1 MKYLVDT
8 NVLSELRKSRP
19 EPNALAWFK
28 SVPPN
33 DVHVSVITLGEI
45 ERGIERVRANDPQY
59 ASALEGWLQAIL
71 DNYANRIVDVDAA
84 IARRWGV
91 LAHSHAHAPVDAM
104 LAATAIER
112 GLVLVTRNVRDIER
126 TGVRWLDPF
135 VRPFRVR

>member
-8 NVLSELRKSRP
+8 NVLSELQKPRP
-19 EPNALAWFK
+19 DPNAQTWFK

-45 ERGIERVRANDPQY
+45 ERGIEKVRATDPAY
-59 ASALEGWLQAIL
+59 ASALSGWLQTIL
-71 DNYANRIVDVDAA
+71 DNYADRIVDVDVS

-91 LAHSHAHAPVDAM
+91 LGHYHEHAPVDAM

-112 GLVLVTRNVRDIER
+112 GLVLVTRNVRDIDR
-126 TGVRWLDPF
+126 TGVRWLNPF

>member
-1 MKYLVDT
+1 MRYIVDT
-8 NVLSELRKSRP
+8 NVLSELQKPRP

-33 DVHVSVITLGEI
+33 DVHVSVVTLGEI
-45 ERGIERVRANDPQY
+45 ERGIEKVRATDPDY
-59 ASALEGWLQAIL
+59 ASALSGWLQTIL
-71 DNYANRIVDVDAA
+71 DGYADRIIDVDVS

-91 LAHSHAHAPVDAM
+91 LSLSHGQALVDTM

-135 VRPFRVR
+135 TRPFRIR

>member
-1 MKYLVDT
+1 LKYLVDT
-8 NVLSELRKSRP
+8 NVLSELQKPRP

-45 ERGIERVRANDPQY
+45 ERGIEKVRAADPEY
-59 ASALEGWLQAIL
+59 ASALEGWLQAVL
-71 DNYANRIVDVDAA
+71 DNYADRIVDVDAA

-91 LAHSHAHAPVDAM
+91 LGHSHAHAPVDAM

-126 TGVRWLDPF
+126 TGVRWLNPF

>member
-1 MKYLVDT
+1 LKYLVDT
-8 NVLSELRKSRP
+8 NVLSELQKLRP
-19 EPNALAWFK
+19 EPNAQAWFK

-45 ERGIERVRANDPQY
+45 EKGIEKVRAADPEY
-59 ASALEGWLQAIL
+59 ASALDRWLQTVL
-71 DNYANRIVDVDAA
+71 DNYADRIIDVDVS

-91 LAHSHAHAPVDAM
+91 LGHSHGHAPVDAM

-126 TGVRWLDPF
+126 TGVRWLNPF

>member
-1 MKYLVDT
+1 MKYLVGT
-8 NVLSELRKSRP
+8 NVLSELQKPRP
-19 EPNALAWFK
+19 EPNAQAWFK

-45 ERGIERVRANDPQY
+45 ERGIEKVRAADPEY
-59 ASALEGWLQAIL
+59 ASALSGWLQTVL
-71 DNYANRIVDVDAA
+71 DGYADRIVDVDVS

-91 LAHSHAHAPVDAM
+91 LGHSHAHALVDAM

-126 TGVRWLDPF
+126 TGVRWLNPF
-135 VRPFRVR
+135 LRPFRVR

>member
-8 NVLSELRKSRP
+8 NVLSELQKLRP
-19 EPNALAWFK
+19 EPNAQAWFK

-45 ERGIERVRANDPQY
+45 EKGIEKVRTADPEY
-59 ASALEGWLQAIL
+59 ASALDRWLQTIL
-71 DNYANRIVDVDAA
+71 DNYTDRIIDIDAG

-91 LAHSHAHAPVDAM
+91 LDHSHEHALVDAM

-126 TGVRWLDPF
+126 TGARWLNPF
-135 VRPFRVR
+135 VRPFRIR